1 MGVNVK
7 IPTGSGKIMDKIAI
21 IADDLTGASDTGVQ
35 FAKKGLKTSVIFD
48 IDNLYEDSKDTD
60 IIVIDT
66 DSRAISPFEAY
77 QKVKETSQKL
87 KNIGYTQ
94 IYKKI
99 DSTLRGN
106 LGIEI
111 DAIMD
116 VFDFD
121 FAVIA
126 PAFPQMGR
134 TTVEGKHFL
143 YGKPIDQTEISKDP
157 KSPVKESNIL
167 SLLSYQTKR
176 KSGLITINTI
186 RSGENDIKS
195 KIVELLKKNVQLIVV
210 DSETDDDL
218 EIILDY
224 LTTTNYRILWVGSAG
239 LANLLANKISFF
251 SSTIISDE
259 NLVFTENPI
268 LVVSG
273 SISKITRQQI
283 SLLIAQPNIIGIEM
297 NPLKILNEEENKEE
311 IDRCYDEII
320 KALKRNKDVAF
331 FVDSSPEI
339 VQKTKEVGELL
350 KISSEE
356 VSHRIV
362 DALGYISNRVI
373 NEVQLGCVIL
383 TGGDTAK
390 AVCKYLGARG
400 IKLIKELETGIPI
413 GKLIGFR
420 NLLTI
425 TKAGAF
431 GTEETFI
438 NIIRFLKGEN

>member
-134 TTVEGKHFL
+134 TTVEGRHFL
-143 YGKPIDQTEISKDP
+143 YGKPIDQTEISEDP

-176 KSGLITINTI
+176 KSSLITINTI

-195 KIVELLKKNVQLIVV
+195 EIVKLLKKNVQLIAF

-218 EIILDY
+218 EIILNY
-224 LTTTNYRILWVGSAG
+224 LTTSNYRILWVGSAG
-239 LANLLANKISFF
+239 LANLLANKISFL
-251 SSTIISDE
+251 SSTIISE
-259 NLVFTENPI
+259 NLILTENPI

-283 SLLIAQPNIIGIEM
+283 SLLVTQPNIIGIEM

-362 DALGYISNRVI
+362 DALGYISNRII
-373 NEVQLGCVIL
+373 NEVQLGGVIL

-431 GTEETFI
+431 GTEETLI